1 MFERESIR
9 LEKCKGRKFS
19 RNLAGSGR
27 RFWRRKGSEE
37 FFLDWQYS
45 NERRKRTIGG
55 GWDGRGRIGR
65 EEEEEAAGSKRQT
78 RATVTRFPVPTLRI
92 A

>member
-45 NERRKRTIGG
+45 NERRKIGG
-55 GWDGRGRIGR
+55 WGGRGRISR